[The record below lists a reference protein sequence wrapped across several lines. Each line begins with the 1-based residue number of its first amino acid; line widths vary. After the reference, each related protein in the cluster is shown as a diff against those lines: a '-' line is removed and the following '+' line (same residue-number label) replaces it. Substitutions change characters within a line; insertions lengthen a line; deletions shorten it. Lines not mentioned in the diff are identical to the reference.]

1 MLTGIRDV
9 KVSKELVLV
18 NWFHG
23 HGGHL
28 RLLFPLMSLMNL
40 LSILAF
46 AV

>member
-28 RLLFPLMSLMNL
+28 RLLFPSLMNL